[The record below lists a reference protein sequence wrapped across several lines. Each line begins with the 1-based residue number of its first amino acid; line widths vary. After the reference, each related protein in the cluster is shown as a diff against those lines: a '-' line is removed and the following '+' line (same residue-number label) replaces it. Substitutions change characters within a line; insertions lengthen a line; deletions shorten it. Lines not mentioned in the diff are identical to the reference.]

1 MKIGI
6 LREGK
11 KPFDKRVPF
20 TPEQCAELI
29 RQHPGLQVVVQPS
42 QHRCYKDEEYKLSGI
57 LLQENLADCDILMG
71 VKEVPIDELINN
83 KTYLFFSHTIKK
95 QPHNKKLLQAILE
108 KNITLVDYETLV
120 DESGNRVIGFGR
132 FA

>member
-20 TPEQCAELI
+20 TPEQCADLMRQYPELE
-29 RQHPGLQVVVQPS
+29 LVVQPS
-42 QHRCYKDEEYKLSGI
+42 PHRCYKDEEYKLQGI
-57 LLQENLADCDILMG
+57 QLQEDLTDCQVLMG
-71 VKEVPIDELINN
+71 VKEVPIQELIPG

-95 QPHNKKLLQAILE
+95 QPHN
-108 KNITLVDYETLV
+108 
-120 DESGNRVIGFGR
+120 
-132 FA
+132 